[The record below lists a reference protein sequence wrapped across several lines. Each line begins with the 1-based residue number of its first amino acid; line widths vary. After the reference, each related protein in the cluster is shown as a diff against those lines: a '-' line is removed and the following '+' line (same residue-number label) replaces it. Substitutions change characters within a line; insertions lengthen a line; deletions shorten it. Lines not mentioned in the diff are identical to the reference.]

1 MESFTKSSPSFT
13 RGAFDSIPAWQSHEK
28 TGVFV
33 DPKTGQP
40 KDWDWAMAGYDAAV
54 DFPTS
59 LYWKDLMEFYPNAK
73 VVLGVRTNAQ
83 QWVKSFRTLEGAA
96 RRLQLFDHIVGP
108 LIRVLTLGFVR
119 LPDFPGTVTMLHSN
133 FFYGSPTHR
142 TSLPVAPKDDSEV
155 EARYNRHNAE
165 VRACVPPERLL
176 LFDPKDGWEPLCAFL
191 GKPVPNV
198 PFPHSNSGNS
208 TLFALFWKHTIMF
221 PRRLIKWNP
230 YRR

>member
-119 LPDFPGTVTMLHSN
+119 LPDFTGTVTMLHSN
-133 FFYGSPTHR
+133 LARIISWGATGRKQTLAAGSSTGSAAVHTTAR
-142 TSLPVAPKDDSEV
+142 LPQPKNYP
-155 EARYNRHNAE
+155 AYY
-165 VRACVPPERLL
+165 
-176 LFDPKDGWEPLCAFL
+176 
-191 GKPVPNV
+191 
-198 PFPHSNSGNS
+198 
-208 TLFALFWKHTIMF
+208 T
-221 PRRLIKWNP
+221 
-230 YRR
+230 